1 MRFSRVSRGELE
13 RRWALVRGLLDE
25 RGIDALVTLCSDDDM
40 GGYVRWL
47 TDGGVLPYRRGV
59 IFDRDGP
66 MTVVEHGGIGQKRA
80 TGGDDPDYPGIDLV
94 LGTAEFPA
102 VHYSLHY
109 EAEIVVGEIRRRGWR
124 KVALAGTGNMP
135 HRFVGYLT
143 DALGGAVE
151 LPDLT
156 EEIDAF
162 MVVKSAEAI
171 EHIRRAAALQD
182 RILEVVVAS
191 ARPGM
196 RDAEITALAR
206 AEAQRH
212 GAEGGII
219 LAGSGPQGTFA
230 PFRPISMQN
239 RVIGKGDYLSI
250 LVENSAP
257 GGYFTEV
264 ARTLVFG
271 KAGQQLGEAVAAATE
286 MQQAI
291 RKLFV
296 PGTPCAEIFAAH
308 NDERRRRGLPPED
321 RIFAHG
327 QGYNLVERPLVRHD
341 ETMTVKEGMNFAVHP
356 TIADGRTVFAIM
368 CDNYI
373 VGAQGLG
380 ACLHA
385 TPQRI
390 FEI

>member
-47 TDGGVLPYRRGV
+47 TDGGVLPYRRGA
-59 IFDRDGP
+59 IFDPKGL
-66 MTVVEHGGIGQKRA
+66 MTVVEHGGIGQRRA
-80 TGGDDPDYPGIDLV
+80 TGGDDPNYPGVDTV
-94 LGTAEFPA
+94 YGTAEFPA

-109 EAEIVVGEIRRRGWR
+109 EAEIVVAEIRRRGWR

-135 HRFVGYLT
+135 HRFVAYLA
-143 DALGGAVE
+143 DALAGTVE

-162 MVVKSAEAI
+162 MVVKSAEEI
-171 EHIRRAAALQD
+171 GLLRKAAALQD
-182 RILEVVVAS
+182 RILEVVVAN
-191 ARPGM
+191 AKPGM
-196 RDAEITALAR
+196 RDADVTALAR
-206 AEAQRH
+206 AEAQHH

-230 PFRPISMQN
+230 PFRPIAMQN
-239 RVIGKGDYLSI
+239 RVIEKGDYMSI

-257 GGYFTEV
+257 GGYFTEA

-271 KAGQQLGEAVAAATE
+271 KAGRQLRDAVAAATE
-286 MQQAI
+286 MQQHI
-291 RKLFV
+291 KTLFV

-308 NDERRRRGLPPED
+308 NAERKRRGLPPED

-341 ETMTVKEGMNFAVHP
+341 ETMTMKEGMNFAIHP
-356 TIADGRTVFAIM
+356 TVADGRTVFAIM
-368 CDNYI
+368 CDNYVI
-373 VGAQGLG
+373 GAQGPG
-380 ACLHA
+380 ASLHA